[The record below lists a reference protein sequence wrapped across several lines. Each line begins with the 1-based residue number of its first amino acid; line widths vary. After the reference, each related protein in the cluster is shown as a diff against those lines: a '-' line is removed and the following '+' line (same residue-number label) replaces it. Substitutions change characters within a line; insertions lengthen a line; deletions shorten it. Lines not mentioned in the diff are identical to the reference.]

1 MLISVAMRSGGVSS
15 SLQDSEFWGGLEEKE
30 FHIVFFRGSFLAER
44 GPRGVPV
51 ILDIHH
57 FGGLVTMKLRRMAVC
72 WISNVDSDRYAIPR
86 DIHEETARSA
96 QSYGWVGL
104 MRH

>member
-30 FHIVFFRGSFLAER
+30 FHIVFLRGSFLAER
-44 GPRGVPV
+44 GPRVPV

-57 FGGLVTMKLRRMAVC
+57 FGGLVTMRLRRMAVC
-72 WISNVDSDRYAIPR
+72 IDMQYP
-86 DIHEETARSA
+86 ETFMRRLLEVLNHMA
-96 QSYGWVGL
+96 GL
-104 MRH
+104 G